1 MGLWLALIL
10 CIALSAFFSA
20 TETAYSACNR
30 VKLKTVDGP
39 RKGKAQTALGL
50 LEEYD
55 SLITTVLIGNNLV
68 NIVGTAIATLLF
80 TTRILPG
87 QEDLATTVASVMM
100 TVLVLFLG
108 EVGPKTLAKQQPEKY
123 AMAVSGVIRVLVTV
137 LRPLD
142 WLFALWRKLLAK
154 MIKPEQEESQIEDE
168 LMTMIDEA
176 QTEGDI
182 EEEEGELIRSAI
194 EFNDQNA
201 ADIMT
206 PRVDV
211 TALEDNA
218 TIEEA
223 ADAFRDTWF
232 SRIPVYHEDLD
243 HVIGILHEKD
253 FYKMTHEGVTDIT
266 KIMKEPV
273 FAPASLSISNLLKL
287 FRTSQTHLV
296 ILLDEYGGTDGIVTM
311 EDVLEELVGEIYDE
325 HDEVS
330 EEVVEQEDGTLI
342 VDGNMQL
349 QELLVTE
356 DYIEEIYRAFDAG
369 EKEQV
374 VEKIQTLHKMSREF
388 HDIRIKWE
396 NYLMGYIYEEIGG
409 DDLYEAMRKVVSS
422 YNAAPIETAREGDF
436 RKRVEQTIWGLH
448 SHGEPLYAIED
459 DEKVSVYMNPCGS
472 GQMLVES
479 GCFSSPDKGRY
490 VGPHRITW
498 QMEHFPAY
506 CVHAPVQEILSI
518 EALGFPYFV
527 NCPCQELKDPNW
539 KFAHQSCAFSVYKDN
554 NAIPDEVYQRLGLE
568 KPVITLKNHNL

>member
-30 VKLKTVDGP
+30 VKLKTVDGS
-39 RKGKAQTALGL
+39 RKEKAQIALNL
-50 LEEYD
+50 LEKYD

-87 QEDLATTVASVMM
+87 QEDLATTIASVMM

-108 EVGPKTLAKQQPEKY
+108 EVGPKTLAKQQPEKF
-123 AMAVSGVIRVLVTV
+123 AMAVSPVIRFLVAVLK
-137 LRPLD
+137 PLD

-154 MIKPEQEESQIEDE
+154 LIKPEQEESQIEDE

-218 TIEEA
+218 TIETA
-223 ADAFRDTWF
+223 ADVFRDTWF

-243 HVIGILHEKD
+243 HIVGILHEKD

-273 FAPASLSISNLLKL
+273 FAPATLSISNLLKL
-287 FRTSQTHLV
+287 FRTSQTHLIV
-296 ILLDEYGGTDGIVTM
+296 LLDEFGGTDGIVTM

-349 QELLVTE
+349 DELLAKFGAEDDGYDADTVGGWASEMLEKVPEVGDSFTLERHQFTVTE
-356 DYIEEIYRAFDAG
+356 MDGFRVTRMQVEELPEEQEPEETEPEEPE
-369 EKEQV
+369 EKE
-374 VEKIQTLHKMSREF
+374 E
-388 HDIRIKWE
+388 
-396 NYLMGYIYEEIGG
+396 
-409 DDLYEAMRKVVSS
+409 
-422 YNAAPIETAREGDF
+422 
-436 RKRVEQTIWGLH
+436 
-448 SHGEPLYAIED
+448 
-459 DEKVSVYMNPCGS
+459 
-472 GQMLVES
+472 
-479 GCFSSPDKGRY
+479 
-490 VGPHRITW
+490 
-498 QMEHFPAY
+498 
-506 CVHAPVQEILSI
+506 
-518 EALGFPYFV
+518 
-527 NCPCQELKDPNW
+527 
-539 KFAHQSCAFSVYKDN
+539 
-554 NAIPDEVYQRLGLE
+554 
-568 KPVITLKNHNL
+568 

>member
-39 RKGKAQTALGL
+39 RKGKAQIALAL
-50 LEEYD
+50 LEKYD

-68 NIVGTAIATLLF
+68 NIVGAAIATLLF

-87 QEDLATTVASVMM
+87 QESLATTVASVVM

-108 EVGPKTLAKQQPEKY
+108 EVGPKTLAKQQPERF
-123 AMAVSGVIRVLVTV
+123 AMAVSPVISFLMMI

-142 WLFALWRKLLAK
+142 LLFGLWRKLLSK
-154 MIKPEQEESQIEDE
+154 IIKPEPEETQIEDE

-182 EEEEGELIRSAI
+182 EEEEVELIRSAI
-194 EFNDQNA
+194 VFNDQDA

-211 TALEDNA
+211 TAIEDTA

-223 ADAFRDTWF
+223 ADLFRDTWF
-232 SRIPVYHEDLD
+232 SRIPVFHEDLD
-243 HVIGILHEKD
+243 HIVGILHEKD
-253 FYKMTHEGVTDIT
+253 FYKMTHEGCTDIT

-273 FAPASLSISNLLKL
+273 FAPASLSIGNLLKQ

-296 ILLDEYGGTDGIVTM
+296 ILLDEFGGTEGIVTM

-342 VDGNMQL
+342 IDGNMQL
-349 QELLVTE
+349 QELLDKLEAPNEYDTDTVGGWAAEMLEKVPEVGDTFTLGRHQFTVTE
-356 DYIEEIYRAFDAG
+356 MDGFRVTRIQVTELPEETP
-369 EKEQV
+369 EEQP
-374 VEKIQTLHKMSREF
+374 
-388 HDIRIKWE
+388 
-396 NYLMGYIYEEIGG
+396 EEQPAEPE
-409 DDLYEAMRKVVSS
+409 EAEEDSS
-422 YNAAPIETAREGDF
+422 N
-436 RKRVEQTIWGLH
+436 
-448 SHGEPLYAIED
+448 S
-459 DEKVSVYMNPCGS
+459 
-472 GQMLVES
+472 
-479 GCFSSPDKGRY
+479 
-490 VGPHRITW
+490 
-498 QMEHFPAY
+498 
-506 CVHAPVQEILSI
+506 
-518 EALGFPYFV
+518 
-527 NCPCQELKDPNW
+527 
-539 KFAHQSCAFSVYKDN
+539 
-554 NAIPDEVYQRLGLE
+554 
-568 KPVITLKNHNL
+568 

>member
-30 VKLKTVDGP
+30 VKLKTVDGN
-39 RKGKAQTALGL
+39 RKEKAQIALAL
-50 LEEYD
+50 LEKYD

-87 QEDLATTVASVMM
+87 KEDLATTLASVMM

-108 EVGPKTLAKQQPEKY
+108 EVGPKTLAKQQPERF
-123 AMAVSGVIRVLVTV
+123 AMAVSPLISFLMMI

-142 WLFALWRKLLAK
+142 LLFSLWRKLLSK
-154 MIKPEQEESQIEDE
+154 IIKPEPEESQIEDE

-182 EEEEGELIRSAI
+182 EEEEVELIRSAI
-194 EFNDQNA
+194 VFNDQDA

-211 TALEDNA
+211 TAVEDTA
-218 TIEEA
+218 SIEEA
-223 ADAFRDTWF
+223 ADIFRDTWF

-243 HVIGILHEKD
+243 HVVGILHEKD
-253 FYKMTHEGVTDIT
+253 FYKMTHEGCTDIT

-273 FAPASLSISNLLKL
+273 FAPASLSIGNLLKQ
-287 FRTSQTHLV
+287 FRSSQSHMV
-296 ILLDEYGGTDGIVTM
+296 VLLDEFGGTEGIVTM

-349 QELLVTE
+349 QELLDKLDTENDEYDTDTVGGWAAEMLEKVPEVGDSFTLGRHQFTVTE
-356 DYIEEIYRAFDAG
+356 MDGFRVTRMQVTELPEEEPEEPETKEVKDE
-369 EKEQV
+369 EKEE
-374 VEKIQTLHKMSREF
+374 EKK
-388 HDIRIKWE
+388 
-396 NYLMGYIYEEIGG
+396 EE
-409 DDLYEAMRKVVSS
+409 
-422 YNAAPIETAREGDF
+422 
-436 RKRVEQTIWGLH
+436 
-448 SHGEPLYAIED
+448 
-459 DEKVSVYMNPCGS
+459 
-472 GQMLVES
+472 
-479 GCFSSPDKGRY
+479 
-490 VGPHRITW
+490 
-498 QMEHFPAY
+498 
-506 CVHAPVQEILSI
+506 
-518 EALGFPYFV
+518 
-527 NCPCQELKDPNW
+527 
-539 KFAHQSCAFSVYKDN
+539 
-554 NAIPDEVYQRLGLE
+554 
-568 KPVITLKNHNL
+568 

>member
-30 VKLKTVDGP
+30 VKLKTVDGN
-39 RKGKAQTALGL
+39 RKEKAQIALAL
-50 LEEYD
+50 LEKYD

-87 QEDLATTVASVMM
+87 KEDLATTLASVMM

-108 EVGPKTLAKQQPEKY
+108 EVGPKTLAKQQPERF
-123 AMAVSGVIRVLVTV
+123 AMSVSPLISFLMMI

-142 WLFALWRKLLAK
+142 LLFSLWRKLLSK
-154 MIKPEQEESQIEDE
+154 IIKPEPEESQIEDE

-182 EEEEGELIRSAI
+182 EEEEVELIRSAI
-194 EFNDQNA
+194 VFNDQDA

-211 TALEDNA
+211 TAVEDTA
-218 TIEEA
+218 SIEEA
-223 ADAFRDTWF
+223 ADIFRDTWF

-243 HVIGILHEKD
+243 HVVGILHEKD
-253 FYKMTHEGVTDIT
+253 FYKMTHEGCTDIT

-273 FAPASLSISNLLKL
+273 FAPASLSIGNLLKQ
-287 FRTSQTHLV
+287 FRSSQSHMV
-296 ILLDEYGGTDGIVTM
+296 VLLDEFGGTEGIVTM

-349 QELLVTE
+349 QELLDKLDTENDEYDTDTVGGWAAEMLEKVPEVGDSFTLGRHQFTVTE
-356 DYIEEIYRAFDAG
+356 MDGFRVTRMQVTELPEEQPED
-369 EKEQV
+369 
-374 VEKIQTLHKMSREF
+374 
-388 HDIRIKWE
+388 
-396 NYLMGYIYEEIGG
+396 
-409 DDLYEAMRKVVSS
+409 
-422 YNAAPIETAREGDF
+422 PETA
-436 RKRVEQTIWGLH
+436 
-448 SHGEPLYAIED
+448 
-459 DEKVSVYMNPCGS
+459 
-472 GQMLVES
+472 
-479 GCFSSPDKGRY
+479 
-490 VGPHRITW
+490 
-498 QMEHFPAY
+498 
-506 CVHAPVQEILSI
+506 
-518 EALGFPYFV
+518 EA
-527 NCPCQELKDPNW
+527 EE
-539 KFAHQSCAFSVYKDN
+539 KDN
-554 NAIPDEVYQRLGLE
+554 P
-568 KPVITLKNHNL
+568 

>member
-30 VKLKTVDGP
+30 VKLKTADA
-39 RKGKAQTALGL
+39 RKEKAQIALAL
-50 LEEYD
+50 LEKYD

-68 NIVGTAIATLLF
+68 NIVGAAIATLLF

-87 QEDLATTVASVMM
+87 KEELATTLASVMM

-108 EVGPKTLAKQQPEKY
+108 EVGPKTLAKQHPEKF
-123 AMAVSGVIRVLVTV
+123 AMSVSPIVSFLMMVLK
-137 LRPLD
+137 PLD
-142 WLFALWRKLLAK
+142 WLFALWRKLLGK
-154 MIKPEQEESQIEDE
+154 LVKQEPEESQIEDE

-201 ADIMT
+201 EDIMT

-211 TALEDNA
+211 TALED
-218 TIEEA
+218 TSSIEAA

-243 HVIGILHEKD
+243 HIVGILNEKD
-253 FYKMTHEGVTDIT
+253 FYKMTHDGCTDIT

-296 ILLDEYGGTDGIVTM
+296 ILLDEYGGTEGIVTM

-349 QELLVTE
+349 QELLEKFGLKDDEYDTDTVGGWASEMLEKVPEVGDSFTLEGHQFTVTE
-356 DYIEEIYRAFDAG
+356 MDGFRVTRMQVTEAAPETAEEKPADEEEN
-369 EKEQV
+369 EKE
-374 VEKIQTLHKMSREF
+374 
-388 HDIRIKWE
+388 
-396 NYLMGYIYEEIGG
+396 
-409 DDLYEAMRKVVSS
+409 
-422 YNAAPIETAREGDF
+422 
-436 RKRVEQTIWGLH
+436 
-448 SHGEPLYAIED
+448 
-459 DEKVSVYMNPCGS
+459 
-472 GQMLVES
+472 
-479 GCFSSPDKGRY
+479 
-490 VGPHRITW
+490 
-498 QMEHFPAY
+498 
-506 CVHAPVQEILSI
+506 
-518 EALGFPYFV
+518 
-527 NCPCQELKDPNW
+527 
-539 KFAHQSCAFSVYKDN
+539 
-554 NAIPDEVYQRLGLE
+554 
-568 KPVITLKNHNL
+568 